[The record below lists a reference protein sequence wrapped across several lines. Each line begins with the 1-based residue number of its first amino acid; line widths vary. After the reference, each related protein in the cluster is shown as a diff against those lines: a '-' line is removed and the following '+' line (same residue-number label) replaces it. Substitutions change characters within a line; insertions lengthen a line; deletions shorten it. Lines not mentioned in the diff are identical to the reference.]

1 MNHVRRLCCCIPLL
15 ALPAFALGQPPAGKE
30 YYQDFRGGK
39 PFIDELKTFGADT
52 ADVSKKEDEGLRFT
66 LTAKRVWRGP
76 VGMQLNIPLSGD
88 FEITARYEIL
98 AAERPP
104 VGNPGVGVGFN
115 VANDADLQK
124 LAKFGRFTLAK
135 FGDIFLVETWH
146 KDLPKDNPLRV
157 WKQEPSK
164 LNTGLIRIKREGAI
178 LHYLAADGVDGNFQE
193 VVSREFTDRDLRHVR
208 LLVTNNNSPALIDVR
223 LVDLRIRNDIPPNA
237 AAAPGAPIAPKDPPG
252 NHDANLATGPVVSM
266 WLIVIAIVGVA
277 GIFVLFALVGGWLLL
292 RSRRGNTQE
301 EPRQKAT
308 VALAFACPK
317 CGKNLNARQ
326 DAAGKKIKCP
336 HCGHATIVPEAQRA
350 TGS

>member
-1 MNHVRRLCCCIPLL
+1 MNHVRRLCFCISLL
-15 ALPAFALGQPPAGKE
+15 TLPAFALAQPPAGKD
-30 YYQDFRGGK
+30 YYQDFRGDK
-39 PFIDELKTFGADT
+39 PLIDELKIFGADT
-52 ADVSKKEDEGLRFT
+52 PDVSKKEDEGLRFT

-76 VGMQLNIPLSGD
+76 VGVQLNIPLSGD

-135 FGDIFLVETWH
+135 YGDIFLVETWH

-178 LHYLAADGVDGNFQE
+178 LHYLAADGVDGNFHE
-193 VVSREFTDRDLRHVR
+193 VASREFNDRDLRHVR

-237 AAAPGAPIAPKDPPG
+237 AVAPVAPPIAPEVREVEVQAAKG
-252 NHDANLATGPVVSM
+252 TTVSGLIIAVV
-266 WLIVIAIVGVA
+266 LIGLA
-277 GIFVLFALVGGWLLL
+277 GIFVVFALIGGWLFL
-292 RSRRGNTQE
+292 RSRRGAV
-301 EPRQKAT
+301 PAT
-308 VALAFACPK
+308 KKKRPAEATIALTFACSE
-317 CGKNLNARQ
+317 CGKMLKANP
-326 DAAGKKIKCP
+326 DAAGKPIKCP
-336 HCGHATIVPEAQRA
+336 QCGSSMRVPETERA
-350 TGS
+350 T